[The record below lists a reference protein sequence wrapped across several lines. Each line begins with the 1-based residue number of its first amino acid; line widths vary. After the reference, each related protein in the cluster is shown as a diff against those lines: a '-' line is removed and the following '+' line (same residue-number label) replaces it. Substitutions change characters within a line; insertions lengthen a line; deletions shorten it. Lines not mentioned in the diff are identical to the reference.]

1 MSNDKKDYNVG
12 YGKPPKQHQF
22 KKGQSGNPAGR
33 PKKPEPIDQPFKNTQ
48 FQYAFLND
56 AEQILNLKIDGEVV
70 PMRKIE
76 AIVAQLGN
84 KALKG
89 DNTSA
94 KLYLQYHGA
103 ISADHDEKLQ
113 ELRDTLYDMDA
124 KRARELEAM
133 PFCEIIANLNKRW
146 RYRKWCRDR
155 GEVIPFECEE
165 PCDDQD
171 WAAWEEYCA
180 KVQAEDPSPGQW
192 PPAYWDD
199 EE

>member
-1 MSNDKKDYNVG
+1 MSNDKKDYDVG

-56 AEQILNLKIDGEVV
+56 AEQIDGEVV

-76 AIVAQLGN
+76 AIVTQLGN

-89 DNTSA
+89 DNPA
-94 KLYLQYHGA
+94 ARLYLQYHGA
-103 ISADHDEKLQ
+103 ISADHDQKLN
-113 ELRDTLYDMDA
+113 ELRDMLHEIDA
-124 KRARELEAM
+124 QRSKEQDEM
-133 PFCEIIANLNKRW
+133 HFNEVIASLTKRW
-146 RYRKWCRDR
+146 KARKWHRDR
-155 GEVIPFECEE
+155 GDDLPYECEE
-165 PCDDQD
+165 PVDDQD
-171 WAAWEEYCA
+171 WKEWYKYAAKCMDD
-180 KVQAEDPSPGQW
+180 DPNPGQW

-199 EE
+199 E